1 MKKFGVDLSK
11 WNGKVDFEKLKNSG
25 VEFVIL
31 RCGYASIG
39 NRNKYAKDPMF
50 EEYYAAAKSVGL
62 DVGTYFYSMLNGPI
76 TGKQEAE
83 YIYSLIKDK
92 QFEYPVWLDVENTK
106 NLGTNSKEGIT
117 TGVETCLEYLKEKGF
132 YVGIYTGKY
141 IIRDYM
147 IQDRIDKYDIWI
159 AQWSKS
165 CDYNGNLC
173 MWQFGGETNQL
184 RDVKIEG
191 VSSASTDQNY
201 CYKDY
206 PNIIKSQGL
215 NGYPKTN
222 TTPSDNNSNKNDS
235 WILRLQKELNNQGF
249 RDSSNKK
256 LVEDDI
262 AGPRTLSACPTVRKG
277 ARGNITKLIQGK
289 VNVKAD
295 GIFGK
300 DTYNAVKKYQT
311 DNKLSVDG
319 IVGKNT
325 WRKLLGL

>member
-1 MKKFGVDLSK
+1 MKFGVDLSK
-11 WNGKVDFEKLKNSG
+11 WNGKVDFKKLKEVG

-31 RCGYASIG
+31 RCGYASTY

-50 EEYYAAAKSVGL
+50 EEYYAAAKKVGIPI
-62 DVGTYFYSMLNGPI
+62 GTYFYSMLNGPI

-83 YIYSLIKDK
+83 YIYNLIKDK
-92 QFEYPVWLDVENTK
+92 QFEYPIWLDVENTK

-117 TGVETCLEYLKEKGF
+117 HGVETCLEYLKDKGY

-141 IIRDYM
+141 LIRDYM

-159 AQWSKS
+159 AQWSKL

-201 CYKDY
+201 CYIDY
-206 PNIIKSQGL
+206 PSIIKSQGL
-215 NGYPKTN
+215 NGYSKNN
-222 TTPSDNNSNKNDS
+222 TTPTTDSNKKDNWVLS
-235 WILRLQKELNNQGF
+235 LQKELNKQGF

-256 LVEDDI
+256 LVEDGI
-262 AGPRTLSACPTVRKG
+262 TGPRTLSACPVVRRG
-277 ARGNITKLIQGK
+277 AKGNITKLIQEK
-289 VNVKAD
+289 VNVKVD
-295 GIFGK
+295 GSYGP

-311 DNKLSVDG
+311 DNKLSADG

-325 WRKLLGL
+325 WRKLLQL

>member
-11 WNGKVDFEKLKNSG
+11 WNGKVDFEKLKEVG

-39 NRNKYAKDPMF
+39 NRNKYAKDPLF
-50 EEYYAAAKSVGL
+50 DEYYAAAKAVGL
-62 DVGTYFYSMLNGPI
+62 DVGTYFYSMLNGPV

-106 NLGTNSKEGIT
+106 NLGTNSKDGIT
-117 TGVETCLEYLKEKGF
+117 HGVETCLEYLKERGF

-141 IIRDYM
+141 LIRDYM

-159 AQWSKS
+159 AQWSKK

-184 RDVKIEG
+184 RDIKIEG

-206 PNIIKSQGL
+206 PSIIKSEGL
-215 NGYPKTN
+215 NGYNKPN
-222 TTPSDNNSNKNDS
+222 TTPTDNNKKDS
-235 WILRLQKELNNQGF
+235 WILKLQKELNKQGF
-249 RDSSNKK
+249 RDSSNRK
-256 LVEDDI
+256 LVEDGI
-262 AGPRTLSACPTVRKG
+262 AGSRTLSACPTVRKG
-277 ARGNITKLIQGK
+277 AQGNITRLIQEK

-295 GIFGK
+295 GSYGP
-300 DTYNAVKKYQT
+300 DTYNAVKKYQAN
-311 DNKLSVDG
+311 NKLSPDG
-319 IVGKNT
+319 IVGKNS

>member
-11 WNGKVDFEKLKNSG
+11 WNGKVDFKKLKEAG
-25 VEFVIL
+25 IEFVIL
-31 RCGYASIG
+31 RCGYASTG

-50 EEYYAAAKSVGL
+50 EEYYAAAKAVGL

-83 YIYSLIKDK
+83 YIHNLIKDK

-106 NLGTNSKEGIT
+106 NLATNSKEGIT
-117 TGVETCLEYLKEKGF
+117 HGVETCLEYLKDKGY
-132 YVGIYTGKY
+132 YVGVYTGKY
-141 IIRDYM
+141 LIRDYM
-147 IQDRIDKYDIWI
+147 IQDRIDNYDIWI
-159 AQWSKS
+159 AQWSKK

-201 CYKDY
+201 CYIDY
-206 PNIIKSQGL
+206 PSIIKSEGL
-215 NGYPKTN
+215 NGYSKTN
-222 TTPSDNNSNKNDS
+222 TTPTTDYNKKDNWVLS
-235 WILRLQKELNNQGF
+235 LQKELNKQGF

-256 LVEDDI
+256 VVEDGI
-262 AGPRTLSACPTVRKG
+262 AGPKTLSACPTVKKG
-277 ARGNITKLIQGK
+277 AKGNITKLIQEK
-289 VNVKAD
+289 VNVKVD
-295 GIFGK
+295 GSYGP

-311 DNKLSVDG
+311 DNKLSADG

-325 WRKLLGL
+325 WRKLLQL

>member
-1 MKKFGVDLSK
+1 MRKFGVDLSK
-11 WNGKVDFEKLKNSG
+11 WNGKVDFKKLKEVG
-25 VEFVIL
+25 IEFVIL

-39 NRNKYAKDPMF
+39 NRNKYARDPKF

-83 YIYSLIKDK
+83 YIYSLIKNK
-92 QFEYPVWLDVENTK
+92 EFEYPIWLDVENTD
-106 NLGTNSKEGIT
+106 NLKTNSKEGIT
-117 TGVETCLEYLKEKGF
+117 TGVETCLEYLKDKGC

-141 IIRDYM
+141 LIRDYM

-159 AQWSKS
+159 AQWSKK

-184 RDVKIEG
+184 RDVKIQG

-206 PNIIKSQGL
+206 PSIIKSRGL

-222 TTPSDNNSNKNDS
+222 TTPTTNSNKKDNWVLS
-235 WILRLQKELNNQGF
+235 LQKELNKQGF

-256 LVEDDI
+256 LVEDGI
-262 AGPRTLSACPTVRKG
+262 AGHRTLSACPTVRKG
-277 ARGNITKLIQGK
+277 AKGNITRLIQEK
-289 VNVKAD
+289 VNTKVD
-295 GIFGK
+295 GLYGP
-300 DTYNAVKKYQT
+300 DTYNAVKKYQSSAFWC
-311 DNKLSVDG
+311 DFSHQVINSNVF
-319 IVGKNT
+319 
-325 WRKLLGL
+325 

>member
-1 MKKFGVDLSK
+1 MRKFGVDLSK
-11 WNGKVDFEKLKNSG
+11 WNGKVDFKKLKEVG

-31 RCGYASIG
+31 RCGYASTG
-39 NRNKYAKDPMF
+39 NRNKYARDPKF

-83 YIYSLIKDK
+83 YIHNLIKDK
-92 QFEYPVWLDVENTK
+92 KFEYPVWLDVENTK

-117 TGVETCLEYLKEKGF
+117 NGVETCLEYLKDKGY

-141 IIRDYM
+141 LIRDYM

-159 AQWSKS
+159 AQWSKK
-165 CDYNGNLC
+165 CDYDRNLC

-222 TTPSDNNSNKNDS
+222 TTPTTNSNKKDNWVLS
-235 WILRLQKELNNQGF
+235 LQKELNKQGF

-256 LVEDDI
+256 LVEDGI
-262 AGPRTLSACPTVRKG
+262 AGHRTLSACPTVRKC
-277 ARGNITKLIQGK
+277 AKGNITR
-289 VNVKAD
+289 A
-295 GIFGK
+295 
-300 DTYNAVKKYQT
+300 
-311 DNKLSVDG
+311 
-319 IVGKNT
+319 NT
-325 WRKLLGL
+325 RKSEYKSRRIIWS

>member
-11 WNGKVDFEKLKNSG
+11 WNGKVDFKKLKEAG

-31 RCGYASIG
+31 RCGYASTG
-39 NRNKYAKDPMF
+39 NRNKYAKDPLF
-50 EEYYAAAKSVGL
+50 EEYYAAAKSAGL

-76 TGKQEAE
+76 TGKAEAE
-83 YIYSLIKDK
+83 YIHNLIKDK
-92 QFEYPVWLDVENTK
+92 QFEYPIWLDVENK
-106 NLGTNSKEGIT
+106 DNLKTNPKEGIT
-117 TGVETCLEYLKEKGF
+117 SGVETCLEYLKDKGY
-132 YVGIYTGKY
+132 YVGVYTGKY
-141 IIRDYM
+141 LIRDYM

-184 RDVKIEG
+184 RDIKIEG
-191 VSSASTDQNY
+191 VSSKSTDQNY
-201 CYKDY
+201 SYKDY

-215 NGYPKTN
+215 NGYNKPN
-222 TTPSDNNSNKNDS
+222 TTPTINNSDKKDN
-235 WILRLQKELNNQGF
+235 WVLRLQEELNKQGF
-249 RDSSNKK
+249 RDSSNRK
-256 LVEDDI
+256 LSEDGI
-262 AGPRTLSACPTVRKG
+262 AGPKTLSACPTVKKG
-277 ARGNITKLIQGK
+277 AKGNITKLIQEK
-289 VNVKAD
+289 LFIKSD

-311 DNKLSVDG
+311 DNKLSADG